1 MLVFAE
7 WLLANLPAFLRLLP
21 KDKLIAMALQLGTR
35 MGMVVEA
42 TVPGIMAAVRG
53 WVQANPQMALVVAN
67 VAVLFGFQIV
77 DKMLDKVSDEA
88 DEGSS
93 VSQAAL
99 IVKERLRKYRAENT
113 GDGQLG
119 TVNGRSPDAIPESA
133 DETAVVNGLI
143 DIAVRSMGSF
153 DMFMAVRTAMF
164 LEDADLEAYRV
175 SRRDKTN

>member
-35 MGMVVEA
+35 MGVAIEA

-67 VAVLFGFQIV
+67 IAVLFGFQIA
-77 DKMLDKVSDEA
+77 DAMLDKVSDSA

-93 VSQAAL
+93 VSRAVL
-99 IVKERLRKYRAENT
+99 VVKERLRSFRAGNT
-113 GDGQLG
+113 GDGVLA
-119 TVNGRSPDAIPESA
+119 TVNGRSPDEPGSA
-133 DETAVVNGLI
+133 DEIEVVNGMI
-143 DIAVRSMGSF
+143 DVAVRSIGSF

-164 LEDADLEAYRV
+164 MEDADLENYRIGM
-175 SRRDKTN
+175 RNKLN